1 MDFSHIP
8 LGLLASLVS
17 LQKKSLS
24 AQLYSSDV
32 NFPMELVHY
41 MLHKCRE
48 FLLLLFAYITSSPP
62 PVDEDLLSPSSQV
75 EWMIIVQLVHFVPS
89 RQSFKP
95 VELGKQ
101 LQHCSSSVL
110 LHLSSQAI
118 SRRPLVLA
126 RCDKHLL
133 VFHPIRELKPST
145 DSANIDGFFDKGSR
159 LSHPANVVP
168 ASTIDQECWR

>member
-1 MDFSHIP
+1 MDFSHVP
-8 LGLLASLVS
+8 LGLHASFVS
-17 LQKKSLS
+17 VQKKSLS

-118 SRRPLVLA
+118 SLA
-126 RCDKHLL
+126 GCDKHLL

-145 DSANIDGFFDKGSR
+145 DSADIDGFFDKGS
-159 LSHPANVVP
+159 LLAHPANVVP
-168 ASTIDQECWR
+168 ASTIDQECWC